1 MKRPPEPDTPSRLW
15 EQGCYAL
22 LAGIGLVL
30 LAAWK
35 HDIFELMSGLMMGL
49 FFLWQVVRGLV
60 IKRYF
65 WHIAE
70 EKVSFWCLLTAFLL
84 ALLFYHLCLPP
95 H

>member
-1 MKRPPEPDTPSRLW
+1 MREPDFRLPEEKKGGFPW
-15 EQGCYAL
+15 EKGCYAL

-35 HDIFELMSGLMMGL
+35 HDIFEVMSGLMMGV

-65 WHIAE
+65 
-70 EKVSFWCLLTAFLL
+70 
-84 ALLFYHLCLPP
+84 
-95 H
+95 